1 MEITRLIRFTK
12 QLAMPLLVGFYFM
25 ISFRVISRMPL
36 GITNEIFSLAV
47 LLLIAGLALAEIS
60 SVLLKGRI
68 NYLLLLIT
76 PLLIYPFINAL
87 VAREIFGQ
95 PYQFGLLAQRYHYY
109 VLGCFALIYVLRKNI
124 ISLQQLERWFILTMY
139 LMLLIMY
146 VFYVFVNPA
155 IFSGTEFV
163 KLTGYKGWIYEFP
176 NGVTAGLL
184 IYSFIKFTKHRSIQ
198 HLPGFLLSLFFFV
211 VYGQDRSQITF
222 IVFVLLLLVVFHLPL
237 SRALVYLFSG
247 TLLIALLLTVVALVL
262 PDFISHYSE
271 LFSNA
276 LTVFTGEQTQEY
288 STNIRHVESE
298 IALKGIAENPWLG
311 NGFLSAQWNE
321 GYMQFYKYFYPA
333 DIGILGNLYVYGII
347 GTCCYY
353 LPFVAAFRW
362 MWHLRKTNDSFLLT
376 AIYTLIFIFLDMQ
389 SAANNIKFI
398 GIQAFFIGLLY
409 YYRYHVTAATR
420 LSANGEKFTDVRR

>member
-1 MEITRLIRFTK
+1 
-12 QLAMPLLVGFYFM
+12 MPLLVVFYFM
-25 ISFRVISRMPL
+25 ISFRVISRMPI
-36 GITNEIFSLAV
+36 GIINEIFSLAV

-68 NYLLLLIT
+68 NYLLLLIA
-76 PLLIYPFINAL
+76 PLLFYPFINAL
-87 VAREIFGQ
+87 VAREVFGQ
-95 PYQFGLLAQRYHYY
+95 PYQFGILAQRYHYY
-109 VLGCFALIYVLRKNI
+109 ILGCFALIYVLRNNI
-124 ISLQQLERWFILTMY
+124 LSLEKLERWFIFSMY
-139 LMLLIMY
+139 LMLFIMY

-184 IYSFIKFTKHRSIQ
+184 IYSFIQFAKHRAIK

-222 IVFVLLLLVVFHLPL
+222 IVFVILLLVVFHLPL

-247 TLLIALLLTVVALVL
+247 ALLITLLLTVVALVL

-276 LTVFTGEQTQEY
+276 LTLFTGEQTQEY

-298 IALKGIAENPWLG
+298 IALKGIAEYPWLG
-311 NGFLSAQWNE
+311 SGFLSSQWNE

-353 LPFVAAFRW
+353 LPFFAAFGW
-362 MWHLRKTNDSFLLT
+362 MWTLRKSNDALVLT
-376 AIYTLIFIFLDMQ
+376 SIYTLIFIFLDMQ

-409 YYRYHVTAATR
+409 YYRYYLPESDHIR
-420 LSANGEKFTDVRR
+420 SNGQSLPDIRSKRSSS